1 MIIDT
6 YTQLSHEI
14 YYSFMNILVLEVSPE
29 KSITKKIL
37 LENSLPKR
45 NCFRGECGSPVQH

>member
-1 MIIDT
+1 MMIDP
-6 YTQLSHEI
+6 YKQLSHEI

>member
-1 MIIDT
+1 MIIDP

-14 YYSFMNILVLEVSPE
+14 YYSFMNILVSEVSPE

>member
-1 MIIDT
+1 MIIDP

>member
-1 MIIDT
+1 MIIDP
-6 YTQLSHEI
+6 YKQLSHEI
-14 YYSFMNILVLEVSPE
+14 YYSFMTILVLEVSPE